1 MSDSPSSSFYVGMQA
16 LDNDPGLAFALPN
29 PIISLGQLEP
39 QVEQAYYLS
48 PDHPDQGYSRMCYA
62 ELGPLMGNGESYLL
76 EEDNTPHRM
85 YGNMLQL
92 MNAFS
97 VEDVSPGLDSL
108 DMAVEMEAELALNED
123 TDSDDDAAYVNDSDE
138 YYLVE

>member
-1 MSDSPSSSFYVGMQA
+1 
-16 LDNDPGLAFALPN
+16 
-29 PIISLGQLEP
+29 
-39 QVEQAYYLS
+39 
-48 PDHPDQGYSRMCYA
+48 MCYA

-76 EEDNTPHRM
+76 EEDNMPHRM